1 MHARARR
8 KLNHLSGHLLE
19 GWSLDTVAM
28 LCSEAVHG
36 AARRIAELE
45 EAVQRMVMEGLG
57 VPGYHD
63 AMRESMRHVFRM
75 SQYTAPGGGAEGKEV
90 RYGAHQD
97 CSTLTVVCQ
106 HEVNGLEVQTGDG
119 EWVHFRPSSPAS
131 LVVMAGNEL
140 RVRKRASWL
149 ILPRLCFLFAR
160 EAPG

>member
-1 MHARARR
+1 MHERAGR
-8 KLNHLSGHLLE
+8 KHFDL
-19 GWSLDTVAM
+19 V
-28 LCSEAVHG
+28 SEAVHG

-63 AMRESMRHVFRM
+63 TMRESMRHVFRM
-75 SQYTAPGGGAEGKEV
+75 SQYRAPGAGAEGKEV

-119 EWVHFRPSSPAS
+119 EWVHFRPAS

-140 RVRKRASWL
+140 RVRTRASWL
-149 ILPRLCFLFAR
+149 VVVVLLPLCFLCAR
-160 EAPG
+160 ELRPAG

>member
-1 MHARARR
+1 
-8 KLNHLSGHLLE
+8 
-19 GWSLDTVAM
+19 M